1 MLAAE
6 LLEAGETLV
15 EDVQR
20 GAVAEADAFVV
31 AEGDAGD
38 GGDLVA
44 GEELVAEIQRFQ
56 THFARVDKEIERSL
70 WLDDPDVIDRL
81 ETGEHELALDV
92 ILAAEVFDEA
102 LVTLQGG
109 EGSVLRE

>member
-6 LLEAGETLV
+6 LLEAGESLV

-20 GAVAEADAFVV
+20 GAVAEADALVV
-31 AEGDAGD
+31 AEGDAWD

-44 GEELVAEIQRFQ
+44 GKQLVTKIQRFQ
-56 THFARVDKEIERSL
+56 THLAGVDEEVERAE
-70 WLDDPDVIDRL
+70 WLDDADVIDRL

-92 ILAAEVFDEA
+92 ILATQVFDEA
-102 LVTLQGG
+102 LIAL
-109 EGSVLRE
+109 EGSESTILRK